1 MRAET
6 THEAHFI
13 CHLGSVSDSIHD
25 SQIFEG
31 KGTTPHPA
39 LDPAKSLC
47 PRRNE
52 SSDKFLVALDLQ
64 HLTRCYTARLK
75 SHISN
80 STAVDKLGSRWGM
93 TSHNMRSP
101 GRSHLFRARVQRRT
115 QVQHVP
121 QLAALGHV
129 GIQLL
134 SMGQFLMTAPR

>member
-6 THEAHFI
+6 AHEAHFI

-25 SQIFEG
+25 SQIFDG

-64 HLTRCYTARLK
+64 NLTTRCYTARPK

-80 STAVDKLGSRWGM
+80 SITVEKLGSRWSM
-93 TSHNMRSP
+93 ASDNMGSK
-101 GRSHLFRARVQRRT
+101 GILSI
-115 QVQHVP
+115 P
-121 QLAALGHV
+121 QG
-129 GIQLL
+129 
-134 SMGQFLMTAPR
+134 